1 MLHLE
6 QIYHLAMVERKLINA
21 SLVTKVNPVV
31 GKSLWPRT
39 PTELTCKVYKRKPL
53 QVVSAKHVKA
63 VKPKREKWS
72 PVTKSSV
79 VTRLDDATIASLND
93 HYLAV
98 LNSVSEAT
106 NRRALIGG

>member
-6 QIYHLAMVERKLINA
+6 QLYHLAMVQRKLINA

-53 QVVSAKHVKA
+53 QVAS
-63 VKPKREKWS
+63 VKPKRVKWS
-72 PVTKSSV
+72 PEVKPSDV
-79 VTRLDDATIASLND
+79 RRLDDATVSSLNA